1 MKSSQKQPGTDD
13 ERRTVTWPIYLSA
26 IILAGAVVLAYAN
39 SISAPFIFDD
49 HRGIV
54 VNPTIRHLWPLHE
67 VLMPPSKATGAG
79 GRPVV
84 NLTLALNYAIGGLD
98 VRGYHLFNIAI
109 HAGVALLL
117 FGLVRQTLLLP
128 GMRERFGSAALPLSA
143 SVTLLWALHPL
154 QTESVTCVIQRTE
167 LLGSLFYLLTLYAFV
182 RSLTA
187 GRPGRWMALS
197 ITACLI
203 GMAAKEIMATV
214 PVIVLLYDRAFVAGS
229 LREAWARRRRY
240 YLGLAATWLLLF
252 TLVLLNDS
260 RGGIVGF
267 GLGMSAWDY
276 ALTQCSAIIMYLKLS
291 LWPHP
296 LVLDYGAEV
305 VSGIGQ
311 VWWQGV
317 LLLGLVGLTLW
328 AVVRRPKAGLV
339 AFTAFAVLAPSS
351 SFIPLTTQ
359 TMAEHRMYLPLAGVL
374 LLVILWCWQK
384 WRRWTV
390 PVATGVAL
398 LAGIATIM
406 RNQDYQSEI
415 SIWTDTVTKRPE
427 NARAQVGLG
436 SALGSADRVDE
447 AITHYQEAIRLK
459 PHYPDAEFNLGN
471 AYYKLGDFR
480 AATQHYMRTIEL
492 KPDYPDA
499 HYGLGYCLFRLG
511 RLDEAISHYRQAE
524 ELRPDDPVVLRS
536 FASALMIAR
545 QFDEAKVR
553 FERLL
558 ALTPND
564 AGARGEYGAM
574 LAQAG
579 SIDEA
584 IQQLEIV
591 LRMEPDNRVA
601 RYPLALL
608 YVRANNDQAAERHLR
623 ILLKQDP
630 QLAEAHNTL
639 GELLLRQE
647 RWAEAVAQLQEAV
660 RLKPDFAVAR
670 RNLDR
675 AELLR
680 DLRAR

>member
-1 MKSSQKQPGTDD
+1 MLAKSDPPNQAAPRMVKL
-13 ERRTVTWPIYLSA
+13 VAMCIVF
-26 IILAGAVVLAYAN
+26 AVVLAYAN
-39 SISAPFIFDD
+39 TISAPFIFDD
-49 HRGIV
+49 HRGII
-54 VNPTIRHLWPLHE
+54 VNPTIRQLWPLQE
-67 VLMPPSKATGAG
+67 VLMPPAKATGAG

-84 NLTLALNYAIGGLD
+84 NLSLALNYAIGGLD

-109 HAGVALLL
+109 HACVALLL
-117 FGLVRQTLLLP
+117 FGLVRRTLLLP
-128 GMRERFGSAALPLSA
+128 GVRERFGPAALPLSA

-167 LLGSLFYLLTLYAFV
+167 LLGSLFYLLTLYTFV

-187 GRPGRWMALS
+187 DRPGRWLALS
-197 ITACLI
+197 IAASFI

-229 LREAWARRRRY
+229 VREAWARRKRY

-260 RGGIVGF
+260 RGGVVGF

-276 ALTQCSAIIMYLKLS
+276 ALTQCGAIIMYLKLS

-305 VSGIGQ
+305 VSGIGE

-328 AVVRRPKAGLV
+328 AVVRRPKAGFV

-351 SFIPLTTQ
+351 SFVPLTTQ

-398 LAGIATIM
+398 LAGFATIM

-427 NARAQVGLG
+427 NARARVGLG
-436 SALGSADRVDE
+436 SALASADRVDE
-447 AITHYQEAIRLK
+447 AITHYQEALRLK

-471 AYYKLGDFR
+471 AYFKKGDFP
-480 AATQHYMRTIEL
+480 AATRHYMRTVEL

-511 RLDEAISHYRQAE
+511 RLDEAISHYRRAE

-545 QFDEAKVR
+545 QFDEAKAR

-579 SIDEA
+579 LIDEA
-584 IQQLEIV
+584 TQQLEIV
-591 LRMEPDNRVA
+591 LRIEPDNRVA

-608 YVRANNDQAAERHLR
+608 YVRANDDKAAERHLT

>member
-1 MKSSQKQPGTDD
+1 MVKL
-13 ERRTVTWPIYLSA
+13 VAMCIVF
-26 IILAGAVVLAYAN
+26 AVVLAYAN
-39 SISAPFIFDD
+39 TISAPFIFDD
-49 HRGIV
+49 HRGII
-54 VNPTIRHLWPLHE
+54 VNPTIRQLWPLQE
-67 VLMPPSKATGAG
+67 VLMPPAKATGAG

-84 NLTLALNYAIGGLD
+84 NLSLALNYAIGGLD

-109 HAGVALLL
+109 HACVALLL
-117 FGLVRQTLLLP
+117 FGLVRRTLLLP
-128 GMRERFGSAALPLSA
+128 GVRERFGPAALPLSA

-167 LLGSLFYLLTLYAFV
+167 LLGSLFYLLTLYTFV

-187 GRPGRWMALS
+187 DRPGRWLALS
-197 ITACLI
+197 IAASFI

-229 LREAWARRRRY
+229 VREAWARRKRY

-260 RGGIVGF
+260 RGGVVGF

-276 ALTQCSAIIMYLKLS
+276 ALTQCGAIIMYLKLS

-305 VSGIGQ
+305 VSGIGE

-328 AVVRRPKAGLV
+328 AVVRRPKAGFV

-351 SFIPLTTQ
+351 SFVPLTTQ

-398 LAGIATIM
+398 LAGFATIM

-427 NARAQVGLG
+427 NARARVGLG
-436 SALGSADRVDE
+436 SALASADRVDE
-447 AITHYQEAIRLK
+447 AITHYQEALRLK

-471 AYYKLGDFR
+471 AYFKKGDFP
-480 AATQHYMRTIEL
+480 AATRHYMRTVEL

-511 RLDEAISHYRQAE
+511 RLDEAISHYRRAE

-545 QFDEAKVR
+545 QFDEAKAR

-579 SIDEA
+579 LIDEA
-584 IQQLEIV
+584 TQQLEIV
-591 LRMEPDNRVA
+591 LRIEPDNRVA

-608 YVRANNDQAAERHLR
+608 YVRANDDKAAERHLT

>member
-1 MKSSQKQPGTDD
+1 MLAKSDPTSQAALWK
-13 ERRTVTWPIYLSA
+13 VKL
-26 IILAGAVVLAYAN
+26 LATGIVLAVVLAYAN

-49 HRGIV
+49 HRGII
-54 VNPTIRHLWPLHE
+54 VNPTIRHLWPLQE
-67 VLMPPSKATGAG
+67 VFMPPAKATGAG

-109 HAGVALLL
+109 HACVALLL

-128 GMRERFGSAALPLSA
+128 GVRERFGTVALPLSA
-143 SVTLLWALHPL
+143 SMTLLWALHPL

-187 GRPGRWMALS
+187 DRPERWLALS
-197 ITACLI
+197 ITASFI

-214 PVIVLLYDRAFVAGS
+214 PVIVLLYDRAFVAGT
-229 LREAWARRRRY
+229 LREAWTRRKRY
-240 YLGLAATWLLLF
+240 YLGLAATWSLLF
-252 TLVLLNDS
+252 ILVLLNDS

-276 ALTQCSAIIMYLKLS
+276 ALTQCGAIIMYLKLS

-305 VSGIGQ
+305 VSGIGE

-328 AVVRRPKAGLV
+328 AVARRPKVGFV

-351 SFIPLTTQ
+351 SFVPLTTQ

-374 LLVILWCWQK
+374 LLVVLWCWQK

-398 LAGIATIM
+398 LAGIGTVM
-406 RNQDYQSEI
+406 RNQDYQSEV

-447 AITHYQEAIRLK
+447 AITHYQEAIRMK
-459 PHYPDAEFNLGN
+459 PNYPDAEFNLGN
-471 AYYKLGDFR
+471 AYFKQGDFPS
-480 AATQHYMRTIEL
+480 AVQHYSRTVEL

-511 RLDEAISHYRQAE
+511 RLDEAIMHYRRAE

-545 QFDEAKVR
+545 HFDEAKVR
-553 FERLL
+553 YERLL

-591 LRMEPDNRVA
+591 LRIEPDNRVA
-601 RYPLALL
+601 RFPLALL
-608 YVRANNDQAAERHLR
+608 YIRTNDDKAAERHLA

-630 QLAEAHNTL
+630 QFAEAHNTL

-647 RWAEAVAQLQEAV
+647 RWTEAVAQLQEAV

-670 RNLDR
+670 RNLER